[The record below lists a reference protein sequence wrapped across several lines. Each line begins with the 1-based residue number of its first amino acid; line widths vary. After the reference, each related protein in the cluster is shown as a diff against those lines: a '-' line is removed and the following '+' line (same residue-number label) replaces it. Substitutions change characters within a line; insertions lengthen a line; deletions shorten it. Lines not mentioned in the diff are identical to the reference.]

1 MKKDDIKTFITIIII
16 CTLIVGLV
24 LILNRKSN
32 SEKLEVVNDY
42 NSFFTT
48 TNYVN
53 NFLSYSKDSSKL
65 YDVIYSSYIDDN
77 NITKDNI
84 FNYIKSYQGDVSIKV
99 TDMKYVKVK
108 DNYIYYVKG
117 KLYQSTFD
125 SVEVIEDNFE
135 VVVLVD
141 INTSSYGIYPIDDN
155 DYKDI
160 INGIKKI
167 KIDNN
172 SNNVV
177 KTSSSISKEQM
188 CVVYLSDYIDKL
200 NNDINSAYDVL
211 SNSMK
216 EKYVSL
222 DNFRMYINN
231 NLNRITTDADKCSL
245 ENVKNKRIYTV
256 LDKNSN
262 KYVFVETN
270 IMNYKVD
277 FYLYDN
283 SGENK

>member
-84 FNYIKSYQGDVSIKV
+84 FDYIKSYQGDVSIKV

-141 INTSSYGIYPIDDN
+141 INTSSYGIYPIDSN
-155 DYKDI
+155 DYKNI
-160 INGIKKI
+160 INGIKRI

-172 SNNVV
+172 SNNAV

-211 SNSMK
+211 SNNMK

-222 DNFRMYINN
+222 DNFRLYINN

-245 ENVKNKRIYTV
+245 EKVKNKRIYTV

>member
-84 FNYIKSYQGDVSIKV
+84 FDYIKSYQGDVSIKV

-141 INTSSYGIYPIDDN
+141 INTSSYGIYPIDSN
-155 DYKDI
+155 DYKNI
-160 INGIKKI
+160 INGIKRI

-172 SNNVV
+172 SNNAV

-245 ENVKNKRIYTV
+245 EKVKNKRIYTV

-283 SGENK
+283 SVENK

>member
-99 TDMKYVKVK
+99 IAMKYVKVK

-141 INTSSYGIYPIDDN
+141 INTSSYGIYPIDSN

-160 INGIKKI
+160 INGIKRI

-200 NNDINSAYDVL
+200 NNDINSAYNVL

-222 DNFRMYINN
+222 NNFRMYINN

-283 SGENK
+283 SVENK

>member
-53 NFLSYSKDSSKL
+53 NFFSYSKDSSKL

-84 FNYIKSYQGDVSIKV
+84 FDYIKSYQGDVSIKV

-141 INTSSYGIYPIDDN
+141 IDTSSYSIYPIDDN

-222 DNFRMYINN
+222 DNFRLYINN

-245 ENVKNKRIYTV
+245 EKVKNKRIYTV

>member
-65 YDVIYSSYIDDN
+65 YDVIYSSYINDN

-84 FNYIKSYQGDVSIKV
+84 FDYIKSYQGDVSIKV

-141 INTSSYGIYPIDDN
+141 INTSSYGIYPIDSN

-160 INGIKKI
+160 INGIKRI

-245 ENVKNKRIYTV
+245 ENVKNKRVYTV

>member
-84 FNYIKSYQGDVSIKV
+84 FDYIKSYQGDVSIKV

-141 INTSSYGIYPIDDN
+141 INTSSYGIYPIDSN

-283 SGENK
+283 SVENK

>member
-141 INTSSYGIYPIDDN
+141 IDTSSYSIYPIDDN

-283 SGENK
+283 SVENK